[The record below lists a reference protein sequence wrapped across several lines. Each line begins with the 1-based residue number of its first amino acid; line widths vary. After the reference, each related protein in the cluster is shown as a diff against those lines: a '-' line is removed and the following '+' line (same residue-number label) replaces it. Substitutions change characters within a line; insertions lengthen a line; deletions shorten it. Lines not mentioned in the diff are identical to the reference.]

1 MDAAGPCTAGVS
13 VSTLAKCVKDGGN
26 RSRVGSGSGGGGG
39 ADGADVCFMFLFFFF
54 LFPLLFLCSFA
65 QEKQGWEK
73 KRGCWEFTRVDEHKL
88 MSDLS

>member
-1 MDAAGPCTAGVS
+1 MLQGRARRGSACPPWLSVSRTAGAGVGLEVEAAAVAELTEQTFVS
-13 VSTLAKCVKDGGN
+13 CVF
-26 RSRVGSGSGGGGG
+26 S
-39 ADGADVCFMFLFFFF
+39 FF

-65 QEKQGWEK
+65 QEEQGWEK